1 MAIMKLIRR
10 VAFYIMALACLA
22 AIAYIGHGWFYGA
35 ATIRELLTENKQLKQ
50 AITNLT
56 LEDQIGYAKVI
67 SQWREPSPSGENRDG
82 KLFTNVRFVETARDD
97 KLKKVLEKSYTVE
110 GDIVHFDALVVK
122 FGDKM
127 VMNGKGKALYL
138 WRRVYGENTA
148 PENGLTIEEPNKE
161 PQRYKD
167 LLELLPTKESSLFW
181 TNIWELANNPDQL
194 REYDIKAV
202 YGNVVYSKLRKG
214 LIYVFKIS
222 PTGQLY
228 PEAVPDMYE

>member
-1 MAIMKLIRR
+1 MAVIKLIRR
-10 VAFYIMALACLA
+10 VAFYIAALVCLA
-22 AIAYIGHGWFYGA
+22 AAAYMGHGWFYGA
-35 ATIRELLTENKQLKQ
+35 VTIRQLLTENKQLKK

-67 SQWREPSPSGENRDG
+67 SREERDG
-82 KLFTNVRFVETARDD
+82 KFFTNIKFVETARDD
-97 KLKKVLEKSYTVE
+97 KLKKVLEKSCTVE
-110 GDIVHFDALVVK
+110 GDIVHFDALIVK
-122 FGDKM
+122 FDDKM
-127 VMNGKGKALYL
+127 VIDGKQKALYI

-148 PENGLTIEEPNKE
+148 PENGLTIEEPGKE

-167 LLELLPTKESSLFW
+167 LLKLLPENQRNLFW

-194 REYDIKAV
+194 KEYDIKAV

-228 PEAVPDMYE
+228 PEVIPDMYE

>member
-1 MAIMKLIRR
+1 MAVKLIIKR
-10 VAFYIMALACLA
+10 VAFYITALACLA
-22 AIAYIGHGWFYGA
+22 AIAYMGHGWFYGA

-50 AITNLT
+50 AIANLT

-67 SQWREPSPSGENRDG
+67 SQENRDG
-82 KLFTNVRFVETARDD
+82 KLFTNIKFVETARDD
-97 KLKKVLEKSYTVE
+97 KLKKVLERNYTVE

-127 VMNGKGKALYL
+127 VMDGKEKALYL

-148 PENGLTIEEPNKE
+148 PENGLTIEEPGEE
-161 PQRYKD
+161 PQRYED
-167 LLELLPTKESSLFW
+167 LLKLLPEKERSLFW
-181 TNIWELANNPDQL
+181 TNIWGLANNLDQL
-194 REYDIKAV
+194 KEYDIKAV

-228 PEAVPDMYE
+228 PETVPDMYE

>member
-1 MAIMKLIRR
+1 MAGKLKIRR
-10 VAFYIMALACLA
+10 VAFYIVALACLA

-82 KLFTNVRFVETARDD
+82 KLFTNVKFVETARGD

-110 GDIVHFDALVVK
+110 GDIVHFDALIVK

-127 VMNGKGKALYL
+127 VMDGKEKALYL

-148 PENGLTIEEPNKE
+148 PENGLTIEDQGKE
-161 PQRYKD
+161 PQKYKD
-167 LLELLPTKESSLFW
+167 LLKLLPTKESSLFW

-228 PEAVPDMYE
+228 PETVPDMYE

>member
-1 MAIMKLIRR
+1 MAERLKIRR

-35 ATIRELLTENKQLKQ
+35 ATIRQLLTENKQLKK

-56 LEDQIGYAKVI
+56 LEEQIGYAKVA
-67 SQWREPSPSGENRDG
+67 SQEMRDG
-82 KLFTNVRFVETARDD
+82 KLFTTIRFVETARDD
-97 KLKKVLEKSYTVE
+97 KLKKVLEKNCTIE
-110 GDIVHFDALVVK
+110 GDIVHFDAIIVK
-122 FGDKM
+122 FGDNM
-127 VMNGKGKALYL
+127 VMDGKQKALYL

-148 PENGLTIEEPNKE
+148 PESGQMIEEPGRE

-167 LLELLPTKESSLFW
+167 LLALLPENQRNLFW
-181 TNIWELANNPDQL
+181 TNIWELANNSEKL
-194 REYDIKAV
+194 KEYDIKAV
-202 YGNVVYSKLRKG
+202 YGSVVYSKLRKG

-228 PEAVPDMYE
+228 PETVPDMYE

>member
-1 MAIMKLIRR
+1 MAVIKLIRK
-10 VAFYIMALACLA
+10 VAFYITVLACLA
-22 AIAYIGHGWFYGA
+22 ATAYIGRGWFYGA
-35 ATIRELLTENKQLKQ
+35 ATIRELLTENKQLKN

-67 SQWREPSPSGENRDG
+67 SLENREG
-82 KLFTNVRFVETARDD
+82 KLFTTIKFVETARED
-97 KLKKVLEKSYTVE
+97 KLKKVLEKTYTIE

-127 VMNGKGKALYL
+127 VMDGKEKALYL

-148 PENGLTIEEPNKE
+148 PEKGLLIEEPGRE

-167 LLELLPTKESSLFW
+167 LLELLPEKERSLFW
-181 TNIWELANNPDQL
+181 TNIWELANNSDQL
-194 REYDIKAV
+194 KQYDIKAV

-228 PEAVPDMYE
+228 PETVPDMYE

>member
-1 MAIMKLIRR
+1 MAEKLKIRR
-10 VAFYIMALACLA
+10 VAFYIMSLACLA

-35 ATIRELLTENKQLKQ
+35 ATIRELLTENKQLKK

-67 SQWREPSPSGENRDG
+67 SQWREPSQSGEKRDG
-82 KLFTNVRFVETARDD
+82 KLFTNIKFVETARDD

-110 GDIVHFDALVVK
+110 GDIVHFDALVVR

-127 VMNGKGKALYL
+127 VMDGKEKALYI

-148 PENGLTIEEPNKE
+148 PENGQMIEESGKE

-167 LLELLPTKESSLFW
+167 LLKLLPENQRNLFW
-181 TNIWELANNPDQL
+181 TNIWELANNSDKL
-194 REYDIKAV
+194 KEYDIKAV
-202 YGNVVYSKLRKG
+202 YGNVVYSKLRRG

-228 PEAVPDMYE
+228 PETVPDMYE

>member
-1 MAIMKLIRR
+1 MAFMKLIRK
-10 VAFYIMALACLA
+10 VVFYITALVCLA
-22 AIAYIGHGWFYGA
+22 AIAYVGRGWFYGA
-35 ATIRELLTENKQLKQ
+35 ATIRELLTENKQLRQ

-67 SQWREPSPSGENRDG
+67 SQENREG
-82 KLFTNVRFVETARDD
+82 KLFTSVRFVETARDD
-97 KLKKVLEKSYTVE
+97 KLKKVLEKNYTIE
-110 GDIVHFDALVVK
+110 GDVVHFDALVVK

-127 VMNGKGKALYL
+127 VMDGKEKALYL

-148 PENGLTIEEPNKE
+148 PEKGFMIEEPGEE

-167 LLELLPTKESSLFW
+167 LLELLPATERNLFW
-181 TNIWELANNPDQL
+181 TNVWELANNSDQL
-194 REYDIKAV
+194 KEYDIKAV

>member
-1 MAIMKLIRR
+1 MAERLKIRS
-10 VAFYIMALACLA
+10 VVFYIAALVFLA
-22 AIAYIGHGWFYGA
+22 AIAYIGRGFFRNA
-35 ATIRELLTENKQLKQ
+35 ATIHELLTENKQLKK

-67 SQWREPSPSGENRDG
+67 SQENRDG

-97 KLKKVLEKSYTVE
+97 KLKKVLEKNYTVE

-127 VMNGKGKALYL
+127 VMDGKQKALYL

-148 PENGLTIEEPNKE
+148 PENGLMIEEPGTE

-167 LLELLPTKESSLFW
+167 LLELLPANQRDLFW
-181 TNIWELANNPDQL
+181 MNIWELANNPDQL
-194 REYDIKAV
+194 KTYDIKAV

-228 PEAVPDMYE
+228 PETVPDMYE

>member
-1 MAIMKLIRR
+1 MAIMKLVRR
-10 VAFYIMALACLA
+10 VAFCIAALVCLA
-22 AIAYIGHGWFYGA
+22 AIAYMGRGWFYGI

-67 SQWREPSPSGENRDG
+67 SQENRDG

-97 KLKKVLEKSYTVE
+97 KLKKVLEKSYIVE

-122 FGDKM
+122 FGDKI
-127 VMNGKGKALYL
+127 VMDGKEKALYL

-148 PENGLTIEEPNKE
+148 PENGLTIEEPGKE

-167 LLELLPTKESSLFW
+167 LLELLPESQRNLFW
-181 TNIWELANNPDQL
+181 TNIWELANNSDKL
-194 REYDIKAV
+194 KEYDIKAV

-228 PEAVPDMYE
+228 PETVPDMYE

>member
-1 MAIMKLIRR
+1 MAVMKLIRR
-10 VAFYIMALACLA
+10 VIFYIAALACLA
-22 AIAYIGHGWFYGA
+22 AAAYVGHLWFYGA
-35 ATIRELLTENKQLKQ
+35 ATVRELLIENKQLKQ

-67 SQWREPSPSGENRDG
+67 SQENREG

-110 GDIVHFDALVVK
+110 GDIVHFDALIVK

-127 VMNGKGKALYL
+127 VMDGKEKALYL

-148 PENGLTIEEPNKE
+148 PENGLTIEEPGEE

-167 LLELLPTKESSLFW
+167 LLELLPEKERSLFW
-181 TNIWELANNPDQL
+181 TNIWELANNSDQL
-194 REYDIKAV
+194 KEYDIKAV

-228 PEAVPDMYE
+228 PETVPDMYE

>member
-1 MAIMKLIRR
+1 MAGKLKIKRF
-10 VAFYIMALACLA
+10 VFYIMALACLA
-22 AIAYIGHGWFYGA
+22 AIAYMGHGWFYGA
-35 ATIRELLTENKQLKQ
+35 ATIRELLTENRQLKQ

-97 KLKKVLEKSYTVE
+97 KLKKVLEKNYTVE

-127 VMNGKGKALYL
+127 VMDGKEKALYL

-148 PENGLTIEEPNKE
+148 PENGLTIEEPGKE

-167 LLELLPTKESSLFW
+167 LLELLPAKERGLFW
-181 TNIWELANNPDQL
+181 TNIWELANNSDRL
-194 REYDIKAV
+194 KEYDIKAV

-228 PEAVPDMYE
+228 PEIVPNIYE

>member
-10 VAFYIMALACLA
+10 VVFYITALACLA
-22 AIAYIGHGWFYGA
+22 AIAYVGRGWFYGA
-35 ATIRELLTENKQLKQ
+35 ATIRELLAENKQLKQ

-67 SQWREPSPSGENRDG
+67 SQENREG
-82 KLFTNVRFVETARDD
+82 KLFTNVKFVETARDD
-97 KLKKVLEKSYTVE
+97 KLKKVLEKNYTVE
-110 GDIVHFDALVVK
+110 GDIVHFDALIVK

-127 VMNGKGKALYL
+127 VMDGKEKALYI

-148 PENGLTIEEPNKE
+148 PENGQMIEESGKE

-167 LLELLPTKESSLFW
+167 LLELLPENQRNLFW
-181 TNIWELANNPDQL
+181 TNIWELANNSDKL
-194 REYDIKAV
+194 KEYDIKAV

-228 PEAVPDMYE
+228 PETVPDMYE

>member
-1 MAIMKLIRR
+1 MAEKPKIRK
-10 VAFYIMALACLA
+10 VVFYIMALACLA

-50 AITNLT
+50 VITNLT

-67 SQWREPSPSGENRDG
+67 SQENRDG
-82 KLFTNVRFVETARDD
+82 KLFTNVRFVETARGDN
-97 KLKKVLEKSYTVE
+97 LKKVLEKNCTVE

-127 VMNGKGKALYL
+127 VMDGKEKALYL

-148 PENGLTIEEPNKE
+148 PENGLTIEEPGRE
-161 PQRYKD
+161 PQRYKG
-167 LLELLPTKESSLFW
+167 LLELLPANQRSLFW
-181 TNIWELANNPDQL
+181 TNIWELANNSDQL
-194 REYDIKAV
+194 KEYDIKAV
-202 YGNVVYSKLRKG
+202 YGNVVYSRLRKG

-228 PEAVPDMYE
+228 PEIVPDMYE

>member
-1 MAIMKLIRR
+1 MAEKLTIRR

-22 AIAYIGHGWFYGA
+22 AAAYIGHGWFYGA

-67 SQWREPSPSGENRDG
+67 SQENRDG
-82 KLFTNVRFVETARDD
+82 KLFTNVRFVETSRDD
-97 KLKKVLEKSYTVE
+97 KLKKVLEKNYTIE

-122 FGDKM
+122 FGDKI
-127 VMNGKGKALYL
+127 VMDGKEKALYL

-148 PENGLTIEEPNKE
+148 PENGLMIEEPGKE

-167 LLELLPTKESSLFW
+167 LLELLPENQRNLFW
-181 TNIWELANNPDQL
+181 TNIWELANNSDKL
-194 REYDIKAV
+194 KEYDIKAV

-228 PEAVPDMYE
+228 PETVPDIYE